1 MIKTYSV
8 PLKIDIVNK
17 SDKEQGFVP
26 YRQNELFN
34 ISADG
39 KVSFTV
45 DRVEKAL
52 YYAKQASNDLVVS
65 LNDSNC
71 AVQDGSYDLSSSTFS
86 NSSSYSSILK
96 SISTVTS
103 GDATTNTFNYEVIGT
118 LAYSDATPAIG
129 MPAGNRFTARLS
141 NSAIT
146 SKDSLPGGKI
156 CNVTKVGGQNSNNDY
171 TKSAFE
177 EDGSLILIVNSEP
190 TSTITVTIDWTST
203 QTCVYVFTFT
213 DVKLGTSGA
222 TIQNVDNIEIAENQ
236 VVTISNSTAN
246 KLAFQPYH
254 ENFSEVIAS
263 GDTLQFTTK
272 ISEETMYYLL
282 LTNLGLQ
289 ITL

>member
-1 MIKTYSV
+1 MTKTYSV

-34 ISADG
+34 IGASG
-39 KVSFTV
+39 KVSFVV

-52 YYAKQASNDLVVS
+52 YYAKQASDNLVVS

-71 AVQDGSYDLSSSTFS
+71 TVQDGSYDLSNSTFS

-96 SISTVTS
+96 SVSTVTS
-103 GDATTNTFNYEVIGT
+103 DNVKTDTFNYEVIGT
-118 LAYSDATPAIG
+118 LAYSDVTPEIG

-146 SKDSLPGGKI
+146 SKASLPSGKI
-156 CNVTKVGGQNSNNDY
+156 CNVTKIGGQNTNQDY

-190 TSTITVTIDWTST
+190 TSTITVTVDWTAT
-203 QTCVYVFTFT
+203 QTCVYVFTFK
-213 DVKLGTSGA
+213 DVKLGASGA
-222 TIQNVDNIEIAENQ
+222 TVQNVDNIEIAKDQ

-254 ENFSEVIAS
+254 ENFSEVIAG
-263 GDTLQFTTK
+263 GDILQFTTK
-272 ISEETMYYLL
+272 YSEEAMYYLL
-282 LTNLGLQ
+282 LTNSGLQ